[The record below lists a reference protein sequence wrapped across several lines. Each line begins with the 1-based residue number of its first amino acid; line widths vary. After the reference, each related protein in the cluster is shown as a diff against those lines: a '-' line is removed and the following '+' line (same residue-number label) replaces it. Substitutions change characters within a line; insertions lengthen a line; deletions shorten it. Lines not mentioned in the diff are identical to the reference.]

1 MEEEC
6 AAVCTKCGQGTTGKI
21 YNPYLCAN
29 CKIEE
34 LEEDVKFYK
43 EQYQNAEKE
52 RSEWIRKYNEES
64 IQKTKYRNAFEC
76 LYEKAISKNS

>member
-1 MEEEC
+1 MEEV
-6 AAVCTKCGQGTTGKI
+6 AAICTKCGNGTTGKI
-21 YNPYLCAN
+21 YKPYLCAN

-34 LEEDVKFYK
+34 LEEDVEFYK
-43 EQYQNAEKE
+43 EQYRNAEKE
-52 RSEWIRKYNEES
+52 RSEWIRKYNDES